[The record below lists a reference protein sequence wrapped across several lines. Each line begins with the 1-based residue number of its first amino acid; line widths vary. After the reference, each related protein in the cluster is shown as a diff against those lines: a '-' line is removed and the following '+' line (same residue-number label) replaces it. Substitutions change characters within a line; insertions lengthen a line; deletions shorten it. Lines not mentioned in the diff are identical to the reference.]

1 MALTVRHL
9 DKYYDEE
16 FNKKYGNS
24 LNELYIL
31 AGVTTGA
38 FIAILLISTR

>member
-1 MALTVRHL
+1 MALTVKHL
-9 DKYYDEE
+9 DKYYEEE

-24 LNELYIL
+24 LNDLYIL
-31 AGVTTGA
+31 ATVATTA